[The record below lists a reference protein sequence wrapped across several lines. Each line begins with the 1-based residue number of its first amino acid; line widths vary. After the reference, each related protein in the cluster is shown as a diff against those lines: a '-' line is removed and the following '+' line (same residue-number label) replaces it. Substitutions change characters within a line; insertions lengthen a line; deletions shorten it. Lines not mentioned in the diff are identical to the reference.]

1 MTFPLRAQAPVIC
14 FIMIIIRY
22 VLTTNHIPLQKQRNM
37 PHRQIPPPEADRLS
51 AAEEKQNAERDNAM
65 GII

>member
-22 VLTTNHIPLQKQRNM
+22 VLTANQILLQRQLNM
-37 PHRQIPPPEADRLS
+37 PHRQIPPAEADRLS
-51 AAEEKQNAERDNAM
+51 AAEEKQNAERDKAM
-65 GII
+65 KII